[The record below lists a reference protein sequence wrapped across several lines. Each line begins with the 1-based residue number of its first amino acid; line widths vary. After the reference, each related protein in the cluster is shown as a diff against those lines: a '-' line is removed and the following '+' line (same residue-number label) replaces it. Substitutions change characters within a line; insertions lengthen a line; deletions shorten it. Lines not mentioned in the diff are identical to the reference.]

1 VLVAVGSRTAE
12 EVLLAEVE
20 AALAEGGFEALARPV
35 RVIVPSGS
43 LRLHVAA
50 AVARRRGRA
59 AAGLVV
65 QTLYAAAM
73 EVLERA
79 DVAPRVAG
87 AGGDLAFEVLVRR
100 AARRQRPLAE
110 RLETLV
116 DGYGAAAASVR
127 DLLDAGFEAAHA
139 DAADEA
145 LLAAIRGGVPRDEVE
160 RARALVAAAVEV
172 ERDLAALGA
181 ARRSS
186 VLRRAT
192 DLLAEDPERLPSRAV
207 FVHGFADATGIATD
221 LLEALVRHR
230 AATVVLDTPP
240 DPVPKAARR
249 PVDAEADAA
258 DAVEGGAV
266 VEAGPAV
273 EATHGERLRE
283 RLGGAAGIAAAA
295 PPPEP
300 VPAPR
305 VARFSAAGSETEAR
319 EVALRARELL
329 DGGARP
335 EGIGIVARD
344 LAPHRLA
351 LRRQLAA
358 LGVPFSGLGA
368 GGALGTAGRRA
379 QALLE
384 LLRCGRE
391 LPADRWLDA
400 AGSLGAGGRRRR
412 GPFVDLR
419 LAFSTLGA
427 GRLGDVAAVDLDRAL
442 GERDWLPLP
451 ILRGLAGG
459 RREEEGEGDDE
470 ERREDG
476 ARPARRTVRREELA
490 LAVAAAG
497 RLVARLDQW
506 PRRAAAGE
514 HLRRLRALVV
524 HELGWRSAGGG
535 AGGVDEASAAPILA
549 TLEYLSA
556 ELPPGL
562 VLEGD
567 ELRLVLG
574 RALEEAGRDPLGGRG
589 GGVQVLAVVEAR
601 GRTFD
606 HLFVVGA
613 NRNAFPRPV
622 RQDPLLADD
631 LRAALAPVLPDL
643 PRKQA
648 GFDEER
654 YLFAQ
659 LLAASP
665 AVTVSWW
672 SRDDDGRA
680 VAPSPL
686 VERLAPAETAE
697 VAATAQSLAAG
708 RGPRPAAESA
718 TLAALH
724 GAGRER
730 FRDLLATAI
739 GEGRQEEPPEPPPR
753 PDATVQARSVA
764 ERSLDA
770 TAPSGDPVPS
780 GGHPAARQ
788 PWAPPPPAA
797 LAAAR
802 VAVLDELDPDLRT
815 REGRAVAAGLGPYF
829 GFVGRR
835 GRPGDPRGSDLWVT
849 HAENLAACP
858 WQLFLERL
866 LRLEPTPDPLQ
877 ALPGTDALLLG
888 NVVHA
893 VLEEMATAAGLSSG
907 APLAEALAAG
917 RQAIAVPWPQ
927 PAELDRRLLATAR
940 RVLAEEGI
948 PLPGLARALAIQARS
963 FLDRA
968 GEIDWG
974 GGERGGGEHGG
985 GEHGAGATLAVLA
998 VEAVGEVAVEDG
1010 GGRRRRLAFKADRV
1024 DRAGAAGGGLGDPGG
1039 AVRLT
1044 DYKTGRPL
1052 STAKREQTLRDHHL
1066 RRVREGRNL
1075 QATAYQL
1082 AGEAEAGGAAAV
1094 GRYLY
1099 LRPDA
1104 DPRSVEFAVGGDDP
1118 AFAERFAATAR
1129 AAFAAWD
1136 AGGFFPRVVDTAG
1149 EKEPVRCSF
1158 CRVAEACLRGDS
1170 GARRR
1175 LHGWASEAG
1184 EGDGEAERAV
1194 LGVWRLADSTGD
1206 DEERAGDGGAAVG

>member
-1 VLVAVGSRTAE
+1 MSPSPSDPPARRSPLRSAPGVLVAVGARAAE
-12 EVLLAEVE
+12 EVLLAKVE
-20 AALAEGGFEALARPV
+20 AALAEGGFEALSRPV
-35 RVIVPSGS
+35 RVIVPSRS

-110 RLETLV
+110 RLEALV

-127 DLLDAGFEAAHA
+127 DLLDSGFEAVHA

-145 LLAAIRGGVPRDEVE
+145 LLAATRGGVPRDEVE
-160 RARALVAAAVEV
+160 RARALIAAAVEV

-181 ARRSS
+181 ERRSA
-186 VLRRAT
+186 VLRHAT
-192 DLLAEDPERLPSRAV
+192 DLLAADPERLPSRAV

-221 LLEALVRHR
+221 LLEALLRHR

-240 DPVPKAARR
+240 DPAASSAA
-249 PVDAEADAA
+249 PPADAP
-258 DAVEGGAV
+258 
-266 VEAGPAV
+266 VEAA
-273 EATHGERLRE
+273 HGERLRE
-283 RLGGAAGIAAAA
+283 RLGGSGGIAAAA
-295 PPPEP
+295 PPAPP
-300 VPAPR
+300 PPTPR
-305 VARFSAAGSETEAR
+305 VDRFSAAGSETEAR
-319 EVALRARELL
+319 EVALRARALL
-329 DGGARP
+329 DAGARP
-335 EGIGIVARD
+335 EGIAIVARD
-344 LAPHRLA
+344 LTPHRLA

-358 LGVPFSGLGA
+358 LGVPCSGLGA
-368 GGALGTAGRRA
+368 TGALGTAGRRA

-384 LLRCGRE
+384 LLRRGRD

-400 AGSLGAGGRRRR
+400 AGSIAAGGRHRR

-427 GRLGDVAAVDLDRAL
+427 GRLGDVAAVDLDRVL
-442 GERDWLPLP
+442 GDRDWLPLP
-451 ILRGLAGG
+451 ILRGLSGG

-470 ERREDG
+470 EGREDG
-476 ARPARRTVRREELA
+476 ARPARRTVRRQELA
-490 LAVAAAG
+490 LAIAAAG
-497 RLVARLDQW
+497 RLVERLDAW
-506 PRRAAAGE
+506 PRRAASGE
-514 HLRRLRALVV
+514 HLRRLRSLVV
-524 HELGWRSAGGG
+524 QELGWRAGSSGATGGG
-535 AGGVDEASAAPILA
+535 EASAEPILA
-549 TLEYLSA
+549 TLEHLAA

-613 NRNAFPRPV
+613 NRNAFPRAV

-659 LLAASP
+659 LLSASP

-686 VERLAPAETAE
+686 VERLAPAETAA
-697 VAATAQSLAAG
+697 VAATAQTLDAD

-718 TLAALH
+718 ILAALH
-724 GAGRER
+724 GAGRPR
-730 FRDLLATAI
+730 FRELLATAI
-739 GEGRQEEPPEPPPR
+739 GEDRAEEVAAAVTPPAAAPPST
-753 PDATVQARSVA
+753 AT
-764 ERSLDA
+764 
-770 TAPSGDPVPS
+770 TAPGSTATPDTTAA
-780 GGHPAARQ
+780 PASADAVAAGSAA
-788 PWAPPPPAA
+788 APPSTTTPSPTRAGAAA

-815 REGRAVAAGLGPYF
+815 PEGRAVAAALGPYF
-829 GFVGRR
+829 GFIGGR
-835 GRPGDPRGSDLWVT
+835 GGAGSPGGGDPRGSDLWVT

-877 ALPGTDALLLG
+877 ALPGTDPLLLG

-893 VLEEMATAAGLSSG
+893 VLEELATAAGLTSG
-907 APLAEALAAG
+907 EPLAEALAAG
-917 RQAIAVPWPQ
+917 REAVAVPWPE

-948 PLPGLARALAIQARS
+948 PLPGLARALALQARS

-968 GEIDWG
+968 GEIDWHATG
-974 GGERGGGEHGG
+974 G
-985 GEHGAGATLAVLA
+985 TLAVLA
-998 VEAVGEVAVEDG
+998 VEAVGEVAVEDE

-1024 DRAGAAGGGLGDPGG
+1024 DRTGEPQGGAAG
-1039 AVRLT
+1039 AVRVT

-1052 STAKREQTLRDHHL
+1052 STAKTEKTLRDHHL

-1082 AGEAEAGGAAAV
+1082 AGEAATGGEPAV

-1104 DPRSVEFAVGGDDP
+1104 DPRSIEFAVGRDDP

-1184 EGDGEAERAV
+1184 EGGGEAERAV
-1194 LGVWRLADSTGD
+1194 LGVWRLADAEGE
-1206 DEERAGDGGAAVG
+1206 DEAAAGDGGEAGG